1 MSPNW
6 LGVAAAF
13 LMTVMVA
20 ELLRRG
26 ILRERFAVLWLAVSG
41 ALLLLAL
48 VPDLLDAVADLLGF
62 AVPSNL
68 LFFASILFLLL
79 IALQLSHEV
88 SRLESRTRRLAEDL
102 AMLSDEVRGRTAGDA
117 RPDRAEDWRAR
128 DGG

>member
-6 LGVAAAF
+6 LGVAAAL

-26 ILRERFAVLWLAVSG
+26 ILRERFAVLWLAVCG

-117 RPDRAEDWRAR
+117 RPDLTEDWRAR

>member
-6 LGVAAAF
+6 LGVVAAL
-13 LMTVMVA
+13 LMTFLVT

-26 ILRERFAVLWLAVSG
+26 ILRERFAVLWLAVCAVLLVLAMIP
-41 ALLLLAL
+41 ALLD
-48 VPDLLDAVADLLGF
+48 VVADPLGF

-79 IALQLSHEV
+79 VSLQLSHEV

-102 AMLSDEVRGRTAGDA
+102 AMLSDEVRGRSVEETRPSRAEGWRAGD
-117 RPDRAEDWRAR
+117 
-128 DGG
+128 GG